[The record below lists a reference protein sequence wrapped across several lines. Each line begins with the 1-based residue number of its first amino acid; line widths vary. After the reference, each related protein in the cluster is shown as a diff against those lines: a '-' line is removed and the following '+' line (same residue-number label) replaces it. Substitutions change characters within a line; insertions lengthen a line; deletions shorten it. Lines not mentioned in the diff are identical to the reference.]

1 MRIRLEKFSYRF
13 AEQVLNSKL
22 NLKQE
27 IEDILTDPG
36 IGIST
41 LSRPHFYKILDA
53 KFASKGWNSQPS
65 VFDEPSDPSAKRRCY
80 KTTFYYFIIRDGK

>member
-27 IEDILTDPG
+27 IEETLTDLT
-36 IGIST
+36 ID
-41 LSRPHFYKILDA
+41 LSRFSRPNFNKILDE
-53 KFASKGWNSQPS
+53 KFSQKDWECQPS
-65 VFDEPSDPSAKRRCY
+65 VFDEQGDKNHLA
-80 KTTFYYFIIRDGK
+80 